1 MEVIPA
7 IMPHSRSEMDAY
19 AERFIGLVAAMQI
32 DVMDG
37 VFVPEKTWPYRDSFN
52 AIRIE
57 PLSRASEI
65 AYEIDLMVDRPEDIL
80 GYWIQAGAKR
90 VIVHIESTDSF
101 IEILEHFG
109 DVVNIG
115 VAINIGTP
123 VETLFEYLDNESLA
137 RNVAFVQCMG
147 IARIG
152 FQGQPFD
159 MNVINTLRGLRKRYP
174 KLIMS
179 VDGGINFETAEHVV
193 RAGANRIVSGSAIL
207 GSKDAAHAIERL
219 KSISA

>member
-123 VETLFEYLDNESLA
+123 VETLFEYLDNEYLNGNKIN
-137 RNVAFVQCMG
+137 RNSC
-147 IARIG
+147 IEYIT
-152 FQGQPFD
+152 
-159 MNVINTLRGLRKRYP
+159 NKRWP
-174 KLIMS
+174 KLNYHFWF
-179 VDGGINFETAEHVV
+179 NFESYLFHFIIINLLIVASDAVLKKFISLT
-193 RAGANRIVSGSAIL
+193 GKINRVPVG
-207 GSKDAAHAIERL
+207 
-219 KSISA
+219 